1 MLEADT
7 LGKSIS
13 MKTFGRIQTSNIHVA
28 CCLHGRHR
36 NQGNGCADLTK
47 VSTFS
52 IAIPLAKL
60 VLAIQRPETMMKRC
74 LGSRKVVKCNIGA
87 RFKRG
92 REISKVR
99 LARITQGPVFCAVYE
114 NKASDVLLLLLLLTI
129 IIIKDR

>member
-13 MKTFGRIQTSNIHVA
+13 MKTFGRIQTSPNPSIHVA
-28 CCLHGRHR
+28 WCQHGRHR

-52 IAIPLAKL
+52 IAIRQAKF
-60 VLAIQRPETMMKRC
+60 VLAIQRQETMMKCC
-74 LGSRKVVKCNIGA
+74 LGSHKVVKCNIGA

-99 LARITQGPVFCAVYE
+99 LARITQGAVFCAAGFTRT
-114 NKASDVLLLLLLLTI
+114 KPLMSS
-129 IIIKDR
+129 